1 MTTRTPPHVTL
12 FDYGAGNLHSL
23 AKGLEAGGARVTI
36 TPDWTEALSRDAL
49 ILPGVGSFGAA
60 VRALEGHADTVR
72 EALEAGLPCLGI
84 CLGMQLLF
92 DGSEEGEGRGIG
104 LLPGQVRRIRA
115 RVVPQM
121 GWNDVDTTPD
131 PLFEGLHASGS
142 GSGVPGGEPADAPHV
157 SAETSRGMTGDES
170 GSGPDVTAVT
180 SPGMTG
186 GEHGDAPHVSA
197 VTSSGMTAYYAN
209 SFICEATD
217 PESVI
222 AWSDYGEERFA
233 AAVRRGRSWGVQ
245 FHPEKSS
252 AAGLRLLRNFLSE
265 VTR

>member
-1 MTTRTPPHVTL
+1 MTTRTPLQVSL

-104 LLPGQVRRIRA
+104 LLAGQVRRIRA

-131 PLFEGLHASGS
+131 PLFEGLHASRS
-142 GSGVPGGEPADAPHV
+142 GSGVPGGDP
-157 SAETSRGMTGDES
+157 GD
-170 GSGPDVTAVT
+170 GRDVTAVT
-180 SPGMTG
+180 SP
-186 GEHGDAPHVSA
+186 
-197 VTSSGMTAYYAN
+197 GMTAYYAN

-217 PESVI
+217 PDSVI

-265 VTR
+265 VAR

>member
-1 MTTRTPPHVTL
+1 MTTRTPLHVSL

-36 TPDWTEALSRDAL
+36 TPEWTEALSRDAL
-49 ILPGVGSFGAA
+49 VLPGVGSFGAA

-131 PLFEGLHASGS
+131 PLFEGLH
-142 GSGVPGGEPADAPHV
+142 V
-157 SAETSRGMTGDES
+157 SAETS
-170 GSGPDVTAVT
+170 PDVTAVT
-180 SPGMTG
+180 P
-186 GEHGDAPHVSA
+186 P
-197 VTSSGMTAYYAN
+197 GMTAYYAN

-217 PESVI
+217 PGSVI

-233 AAVRRGRSWGVQ
+233 AAVRRGQSWGVQ

-252 AAGLRLLRNFLSE
+252 AAGLRLLRNFLGE
-265 VTR
+265 VAR